1 MTLKSNFTMAEP
13 PPETINFIGDSL
25 VRSFG
30 GKLFLDYNDG
40 DRRVITQSRWRPYF
54 RSSLFFSGNCFD
66 DAMTRAFWDLKCIVR
81 SRSNPSDIFTP
92 LKLRIFD
99 EVTEEMQFRANLEMP
114 ATIISCGGVEI
125 WDMEEELYPHY
136 SFEVEDAP
144 ELFELLPKY
153 DSPNKLSYAEV
164 SERLENRVQPLYA
177 GMMALKRA
185 GFSDLY
191 MLGLPPPSLE
201 TREAWKPVSMRY
213 AMRLMINRIHSRF
226 CEREGI
232 GFIPTWDL
240 VSGPDGLRDQSFF
253 EDAEH
258 YSAAALPKIVS
269 RACDFMREPRP
280 AARSVTS
287 RDSNAYSA

>member
-125 WDMEEELYPHY
+125 WDIEEELYPHY

-177 GMMALKRA
+177 GMIEERRV
-185 GFSDLY
+185 
-191 MLGLPPPSLE
+191 LGYLIFF
-201 TREAWKPVSMRY
+201 PVIY
-213 AMRLMINRIHSRF
+213 AIRSRLVTPRTVLNYV
-226 CEREGI
+226 
-232 GFIPTWDL
+232 T
-240 VSGPDGLRDQSFF
+240 
-253 EDAEH
+253 A
-258 YSAAALPKIVS
+258 AAALCLFNAILYYMMVS
-269 RACDFMREPRP
+269 
-280 AARSVTS
+280 SVEAVETMTS
-287 RDSNAYSA
+287 EASAMASLRQ